1 MMRGTYAWFGL
12 SLSVAVL
19 AYGFL
24 VIAGTA

>member
-1 MMRGTYAWFGL
+1 MMRGAFPWFGL

-24 VIAGTA
+24 VVTGTA